1 MEAFLQKTQT
11 QQRAYAVPL
20 ILTIKQVMSQD
31 AFTAKET
38 KQYDGILDR
47 LMAAVKE
54 PSASHI
60 NIYVGMAFAL
70 AFIGYFLYNN
80 L

>member
-1 MEAFLQKTQT
+1 MA
-11 QQRAYAVPL
+11 
-20 ILTIKQVMSQD
+20 QD

-54 PSASHI
+54 PSANHI
-60 NIYVGMAFAL
+60 NVYVGMAFAL